1 MEVLYFYVVT
11 SFSCPLSV
19 FLPLLCS
26 GRPYQNQDQLYSHL
40 DYYLVFFMV
49 SFSPLCELEFILELD
64 IEFFPHSHR
73 IAN

>member
-49 SFSPLCELEFILELD
+49 SFSPLYELQFILELD